1 MRFKRL
7 LEINKEEAKEL
18 KKKLKEAK
26 NSVEAKRIMIMIN
39 YLRWSNTDKVVKNLW
54 VSKWTVLN
62 TIHAYIKDKENF
74 YKTNFT
80 WKRASKKSKKI
91 KERIKNIIED
101 KLNKWELVD
110 IKDIEE
116 EYNKKSEEKLEYYQV
131 WWYIRK
137 VLWYNYQ
144 KPEVKDKRQ
153 DEHAEEIF
161 KWRLT
166 KAIIEIW
173 IEEKEIDA
181 HAIKNKKTIF
191 REN

>member
-26 NSVEAKRIMIMIN
+26 NSVEAKIIMIMIN

>member
-7 LEINKEEAKEL
+7 VEINKEEAKEL

-80 WKRASKKSKKI
+80 WKRASNKSKKI
-91 KERIKNIIED
+91 KERIKDIIED

-110 IKDIEE
+110 IKDVEE
-116 EYNKKSEEKLEYYQV
+116 EYNKKSEEKLEYHQV

-153 DEHAEEIF
+153 DEHAKEIF

-173 IEEKEIDA
+173 IEEKKIDA
-181 HAIKNKKTIF
+181 YAIKNKKTIF
-191 REN
+191 W

>member
-7 LEINKEEAKEL
+7 VEVNKEKAKEL
-18 KKKLKEAK
+18 KKKLKYTK

-39 YLRWSNTDKVVKNLW
+39 YLMWNNSDEVVKNLW
-54 VSKWTVLN
+54 VSKQTVLN
-62 TIHAYIKDKENF
+62 TIHAYIEDEENF
-74 YKTNFT
+74 YKTKFT
-80 WKRASKKSKKI
+80 WRRPSKKSEKI
-91 KERIKNIIED
+91 KRKLEDIIEN
-101 KLNKWELVD
+101 KLNNWELVD

-116 EYNKKSEEKLEYYQV
+116 EYNKKTEEKLKYHQV
-131 WWYIRK
+131 WWYVRK

-153 DEHAEEIF
+153 SEYAEEIF

-166 KAIIEIW
+166 KAIIKIW

-181 HAIKNKKTIF
+181 YAIKNKKNF
-191 REN
+191 FWEN